1 VRGVAAR
8 RKEKLLAVD
17 LIGRDRVKARHRR
30 KPFVPYPRVAVFDLW
45 PFCRINENTAIG
57 IEQNRVTFGK
67 DFRTLPVLEI
77 EPGSA
82 ILAKGSAAL
91 RTPTS
96 VTRASTADVRCG
108 SKADVTLLNFDVR
121 FTPESGH

>member
-1 VRGVAAR
+1 MRGVAAR

-67 DFRTLPVLEI
+67 EI
-77 EPGSA
+77 AKWDLSLCGYP
-82 ILAKGSAAL
+82 IPLAESN
-91 RTPTS
+91 
-96 VTRASTADVRCG
+96 
-108 SKADVTLLNFDVR
+108 SKQDT
-121 FTPESGH
+121 